1 MIFLIGIAYPTGD
14 VLFIIMAT
22 LVVLNS
28 GKGQLTSIP
37 WIFIGMLV
45 TAVADSIFGYTS
57 IAGINADKVWNPVYV
72 AGYLLFGIGLLWHYK
87 FFVFHD
93 PEQIGDWAAKVQIR
107 SNRNTS

>member
-1 MIFLIGIAYPTGD
+1 
-14 VLFIIMAT
+14 
-22 LVVLNS
+22 
-28 GKGQLTSIP
+28 
-37 WIFIGMLV
+37 MLV

-87 FFVFHD
+87 FFVFSLD
-93 PEQIGDWAAKVQIR
+93 PEQIGDWPDRERLIR